1 MSKNKKSKYGKE
13 KKQVSNGI
21 TKKTKHKVHKSH
33 GFRKAVGE
41 ATNRNNE
48 PCSSPK
54 SNDYKK
60 LLLENENMKKEIIE
74 LKDKVDP
81 DNTIT
86 MINNLN
92 AEYDKLNDEN
102 KEIKAKYEKV
112 NCENTKLKENAILE
126 SIYEEIFS
134 EIVKYIDINVLLPTL
149 GSDLVLEFDEDAYN
163 DEV

>member
-1 MSKNKKSKYGKE
+1 MSKNKKSKHGKE

-33 GFRKAVGE
+33 GFQKAVGE

-74 LKDKVDP
+74 LKDKADP

-112 NCENTKLKENAILE
+112 NCENTKLKETSLSDTLYKE
-126 SIYEEIFS
+126 VFS
-134 EIVKYIDINVLLPTL
+134 EIEKYIDINVLLTAL
-149 GSDLVLEFDEDAYN
+149 GSDLVVECED

>member
-1 MSKNKKSKYGKE
+1 ME
-13 KKQVSNGI
+13 LQ
-21 TKKTKHKVHKSH
+21 KKTKHKVHKSQ
-33 GFRKAVGE
+33 GFQKAVGE

-60 LLLENENMKKEIIE
+60 LLLENEKMKKEITE

-149 GSDLVLEFDEDAYN
+149 GSDWVLEFDEDAYN

>member
-1 MSKNKKSKYGKE
+1 MSKNKKTKHGKE
-13 KKQVSNGI
+13 KKQVGNGI

-33 GFRKAVGE
+33 GFQKAVGE

-48 PCSSPK
+48 QGSSPK

-74 LKDKVDP
+74 LKDKADP

-102 KEIKAKYEKV
+102 KKINEKYEKV
-112 NCENTKLKENAILE
+112 NCENTKLKETSLSDTLYKE
-126 SIYEEIFS
+126 VFS
-134 EIVKYIDINVLLPTL
+134 EIEKYIDINVLLTAL
-149 GSDLVLEFDEDAYN
+149 GSDLVVECED

>member
-1 MSKNKKSKYGKE
+1 MSKNKKSKHGKE

-21 TKKTKHKVHKSH
+21 TKKTKHKVHKSQ
-33 GFRKAVGE
+33 GFQKAVGE

-74 LKDKVDP
+74 LKEKADA

-102 KEIKAKYEKV
+102 KKINEKYEKV
-112 NCENTKLKENAILE
+112 NCENTKLKETSLSDTLYKE
-126 SIYEEIFS
+126 VFS
-134 EIVKYIDINVLLPTL
+134 EIEKYIDINVLLTAL
-149 GSDLVLEFDEDAYN
+149 GSDLVVECED

>member
-1 MSKNKKSKYGKE
+1 MSKNKKSKHGKE

-21 TKKTKHKVHKSH
+21 TKKTKHKVHKSQ
-33 GFRKAVGE
+33 GFQKAVGE

-48 PCSSPK
+48 QGSSPK

-81 DNTIT
+81 ENTIT

-102 KEIKAKYEKV
+102 KKINEKYEKV
-112 NCENTKLKENAILE
+112 NCENTKLKETSLSDTLYKE
-126 SIYEEIFS
+126 VFS
-134 EIVKYIDINVLLPTL
+134 EIEKYIDINVLLTAL
-149 GSDLVLEFDEDAYN
+149 GSDLVVECED

>member
-1 MSKNKKSKYGKE
+1 MSKNKKSKHGKE

-33 GFRKAVGE
+33 GFQKAVGE

-74 LKDKVDP
+74 LKDKANP

-102 KEIKAKYEKV
+102 KKINEKYEKV
-112 NCENTKLKENAILE
+112 VCENTKLKETSLSDTLYKE
-126 SIYEEIFS
+126 VFS
-134 EIVKYIDINVLLPTL
+134 EIEKYIDINVLLTAL
-149 GSDLVLEFDEDAYN
+149 GSDLVVECED

>member
-1 MSKNKKSKYGKE
+1 MSKNKKSKHGKE

-21 TKKTKHKVHKSH
+21 TKKTKHKVHKSQ
-33 GFRKAVGE
+33 GFQKAVGE
-41 ATNRNNE
+41 ATNQNNE
-48 PCSSPK
+48 QGSSPK

-112 NCENTKLKENAILE
+112 KSENTKLRENALLE
-126 SIYEEIFS
+126 SIYKDVFS
-134 EIVKYIDINVLLPTL
+134 EIEKYIDINVLLTAL
-149 GSDLVLEFDEDAYN
+149 GSDLVVECED

>member
-1 MSKNKKSKYGKE
+1 MSKNKKQKHGKE

-33 GFRKAVGE
+33 GFQKAVGE

-48 PCSSPK
+48 QGSSPK

-74 LKDKVDP
+74 LKEKADA

-92 AEYDKLNDEN
+92 VEYDKLNDEN
-102 KEIKAKYEKV
+102 KKINEKYEKV
-112 NCENTKLKENAILE
+112 NCENTKLKETSLSDTLYKE
-126 SIYEEIFS
+126 VFS
-134 EIVKYIDINVLLPTL
+134 EIEKYIDINVLLTAL
-149 GSDLVLEFDEDAYN
+149 GSDLVVECED

>member
-1 MSKNKKSKYGKE
+1 MSKNKKSKHGKE

-33 GFRKAVGE
+33 GFQKAVGE

-48 PCSSPK
+48 QGSSPK

-60 LLLENENMKKEIIE
+60 LLLDNENMKKEIFE
-74 LKDKVDP
+74 LKDKADP
-81 DNTIT
+81 ENTIT

-102 KEIKAKYEKV
+102 KKINEKYEKV
-112 NCENTKLKENAILE
+112 NCENTKLKENALLE
-126 SIYEEIFS
+126 SIYKEVFS
-134 EIVKYIDINVLLPTL
+134 EIEKYIDINVLLTAL
-149 GSDLVLEFDEDAYN
+149 GSDLVVECED

>member
-1 MSKNKKSKYGKE
+1 MSKNKKSKHGKE

-21 TKKTKHKVHKSH
+21 TKKTKHKVHKSK
-33 GFRKAVGE
+33 GFQKAVGE

-74 LKDKVDP
+74 LKEKADP

-102 KEIKAKYEKV
+102 KKINEKYEKV
-112 NCENTKLKENAILE
+112 NCENTKLKENALLE
-126 SIYEEIFS
+126 SIYKEVFS
-134 EIVKYIDINVLLPTL
+134 EIEKYIDINVLLTAL
-149 GSDLVLEFDEDAYN
+149 GSDLVVECED

>member
-1 MSKNKKSKYGKE
+1 MKKI
-13 KKQVSNGI
+13 VCFDLDNVI
-21 TKKTKHKVHKSH
+21 CRT
-33 GFRKAVGE
+33 
-41 ATNRNNE
+41 
-48 PCSSPK
+48 K

-74 LKDKVDP
+74 LKDKADP

-102 KEIKAKYEKV
+102 KKINEKYEKV
-112 NCENTKLKENAILE
+112 NCENTKLKETSLSDTLYKE
-126 SIYEEIFS
+126 VFS
-134 EIVKYIDINVLLPTL
+134 EIEKYIDINVLLTAL
-149 GSDLVLEFDEDAYN
+149 GSDLVVECED